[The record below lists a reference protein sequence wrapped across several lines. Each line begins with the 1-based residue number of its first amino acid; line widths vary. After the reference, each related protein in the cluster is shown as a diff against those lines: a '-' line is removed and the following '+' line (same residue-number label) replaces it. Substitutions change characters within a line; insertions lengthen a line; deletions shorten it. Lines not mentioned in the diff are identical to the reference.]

1 MVIEVTDVMES
12 YYDAV
17 EIFYDDLR
25 KTLAQRPVHLT
36 EIQSD
41 DPAGDLFGQ
50 QIERKLESDQGIFFH
65 RGFYFLPPIEGRIPL
80 LQVQYDNNET
90 LYRGAYGAMRQYL
103 NPETLEGYIS
113 IPIPFRMVGTYGLED
128 TLYEYTG
135 GDKKSMKYYFS
146 SPSVEDEVLYYERR
160 SQ

>member
-1 MVIEVTDVMES
+1 MVIEVTNVMES

-50 QIERKLESDQGIFFH
+50 EMERKLESEPNVFFH
-65 RGFYFLPPIEGRIPL
+65 RGFYFLPPIEGRLPL
-80 LQVQYDNNET
+80 LQVKYDNDET
-90 LYRGAYGAMRQYL
+90 LYRGAYGAMSQYL
-103 NPETLEGYIS
+103 SPDLPEGYIS
-113 IPIPFRMVGTYGLED
+113 VPIPFRRAGTYGLED

-135 GDKKSMKYYFS
+135 GDITSMKYYFS
-146 SPSVEDEVLYYERR
+146 SPPVDDGVLY
-160 SQ
+160 